1 MKLLIIDDEKITRE
15 GIMNSVNWKSLHI
28 QEVLQADDGVKG
40 LSLAKMH
47 RPEIILSDIRMPR
60 KMCIRDRY
68 RTMRTFSFCFHFPYR
83 RGRRA
88 IRETGRYPV
97 HFSLVS

>member
-1 MKLLIIDDEKITRE
+1 
-15 GIMNSVNWKSLHI
+15 MNSVNWKDLHI

-60 KMCIRDRY
+60 MDGIIMAEKFMQ
-68 RTMRTFSFCFHFPYR
+68 SFPIPALY
-83 RGRRA
+83 
-88 IRETGRYPV
+88 
-97 HFSLVS
+97 S

>member
-60 KMCIRDRY
+60 MDGIIMAEKIPIKNTLRPQ
-68 RTMRTFSFCFHFPYR
+68 S
-83 RGRRA
+83 
-88 IRETGRYPV
+88 
-97 HFSLVS
+97 S